1 MPSFEV
7 DYIDIEPY
15 EFVEACRPS
24 EIRELIVALVEDGF
38 LPESTLSKTDNSK
51 NRVSMLEGEFLEKMD
66 KLSQKYYILSK
77 DDELILETLF
87 KKYI

>member
-15 EFVEACRPS
+15 EFVDACRPS

-38 LPESTLSKTDNSK
+38 LPESTLNKTDNNK

-77 DDELILETLF
+77 EDELILETLF